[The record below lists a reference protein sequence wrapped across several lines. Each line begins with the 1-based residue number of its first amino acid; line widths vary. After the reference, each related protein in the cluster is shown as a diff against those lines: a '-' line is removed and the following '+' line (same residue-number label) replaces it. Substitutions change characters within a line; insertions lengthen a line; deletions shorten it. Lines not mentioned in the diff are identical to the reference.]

1 VIINQRLVLEE
12 DEINTRGKKSLILL
26 NCICYYARS
35 IVSCYFGAE
44 FSPDKILNDVTIYN
58 PSQDY

>member
-1 VIINQRLVLEE
+1 MIINQRLVLEE

-26 NCICYYARS
+26 ICICYYASS
-35 IVSCYFGAE
+35 IVSCYFRAE
-44 FSPDKILNDVTIYN
+44 FSLDEILNDVTIYN